1 MAPCALVSPLVPRG
15 RAPGTSSLHAAAS
28 PSLPS
33 RFLCAPSPARETL
46 CARTSLIPMASSP
59 AGSPAPELPL
69 PVNGLSPG
77 VRLLSPLV
85 LPSKSP
91 DRATS
96 MELPSV
102 LPNSWPRPSA
112 RSPMPHPAP
121 ALLAVELASDPCL
134 PRSCAP
140 SPCCVRRGFLPLRA
154 RLFRSFL
161 CSIPWLCVE
170 PLAQAASCLFAVVE
184 PFSVAR
190 RRSSPVGCVLL
201 VPHSLR
207 WVKTEPAE
215 VRDKISDILRDSS
228 STRQNYSVEEKI
240 FNN

>member
-1 MAPCALVSPLVPRG
+1 
-15 RAPGTSSLHAAAS
+15 
-28 PSLPS
+28 
-33 RFLCAPSPARETL
+33 
-46 CARTSLIPMASSP
+46 MASSP

-69 PVNGLSPG
+69 PVNCLSPG

-102 LPNSWPRPSA
+102 LRNSWPRPSA

-161 CSIPWLCVE
+161 CSIPWLRVE
-170 PLAQAASCLFAVVE
+170 PLAQAASCLFAVVGAVL
-184 PFSVAR
+184 SC
-190 RRSSPVGCVLL
+190 SPSKLPCW
-201 VPHSLR
+201 LR
-207 WVKTEPAE
+207 PACPACAH
-215 VRDKISDILRDSS
+215 SS
-228 STRQNYSVEEKI
+228 SIGFWRVYL
-240 FNN
+240 